1 MIDIA
6 LVVLQNSTDLEKVR
20 GVQSEICPASSHD
33 AYQAVSIKVEKLS
46 DAEDEDDPAPIT
58 LPRIKLEP
66 EVSCVSV
73 YILGEFHKY
82 GFPSFYK
89 LLLQ

>member
-1 MIDIA
+1 MIDTV
-6 LVVLQNSTDLEKVR
+6 LVVLQNSTDLENFR
-20 GVQSEICPASSHD
+20 GLHSEICPASSHD

-46 DAEDEDDPAPIT
+46 DAEDEDDPASIT

-73 YILGEFHKY
+73 
-82 GFPSFYK
+82 
-89 LLLQ
+89 